1 MKQVEFFEEPGRI
14 LDLVVLFVSHFNR
27 EFFQKDPVVDGGL
40 SKLAEL
46 CSRLPEIPEELRIF
60 FHTSE
65 YKKSP
70 TLCGFSGKEKKTCV
84 FGRYTPDSF
93 GDLPKDCEYA
103 KRRILRCYF
112 PELGDAE
119 VAECMN
125 SVAAV
130 SRVIRASA
138 YEDSIKSG
146 LYAFFIEPEAIL
158 HRFAEELTAKDAAL
172 RAEYAREAK
181 RLAELRAGFDLE
193 WVIRS
198 IFPKERAEELL
209 AQDKPI
215 YVTFMLFQA
224 NERVYRDYEDECSLC
239 LGCGYREHLE
249 ARNRIRNTPKLENFG
264 QAVSDPNR
272 IAILELIR
280 ERGVVTVRDVEQV
293 VGLSGTNVYYH
304 LTLLQKEGMLR
315 RKSRGRAAAFSL
327 DTEYFKGLCKELET
341 FTKRPE
347 PQKDAT

>member
-1 MKQVEFFEEPGRI
+1 MKPIEFAEEPGRI
-14 LDLVVLFVSHFNR
+14 SDLVVLFISHFNR
-27 EFFQKDPVVDGGL
+27 EFFQKDGVADGEL

-46 CSRLPEIPEELRIF
+46 RSQLPEIPEELRIF

-70 TLCGFSGKEKKTCV
+70 TLCGFVGKEKKTYV

-93 GDLPKDCEYA
+93 DDLPKDCEYA
-103 KRRILRCYF
+103 KRRIIRCYF

-125 SVAAV
+125 SVAAI
-130 SRVIRASA
+130 SRIIRASA
-138 YEDSIKSG
+138 YEDSVKSG

-172 RAEYAREAK
+172 RAEYVREAK

-198 IFPKERAEELL
+198 ILPERAEELL
-209 AQDKPI
+209 AQDKPV
-215 YVTFMLFQA
+215 YVTFKLFQA
-224 NERVYRDYEDECSLC
+224 PEVSWRNFEDGYYLS
-239 LGCGYREHLE
+239 LGCRYREYLE
-249 ARNRIRNTPKLENFG
+249 ERNRIRNTPKLENFG

-315 RKSRGRAAAFSL
+315 RGSRGRAAAFSL
-327 DTEYFKGLCKELET
+327 DTKYFKGLCKELET
-341 FTKRPE
+341 FTKQPE
-347 PQKDAT
+347 PQKDET